1 MNLQKQIEI
10 TETPRDAMQGWP
22 NYIPPGIKARYINA
36 LLKVGFHT
44 IDCGSFVSAKAV
56 PQMADTAE
64 VIRMIDISNTKTN
77 LMVIA
82 GNTRG
87 GLMASSENKIH
98 TIAYP
103 YSVSN
108 TFLRRNLNTTP
119 EKAWDTVLKLKNIC
133 IDSEKELRVYITMAF
148 GNPYGEDCNDEIVAK
163 EVDKLYQVGIFNIV
177 LSDTTGLGT
186 PDSIG
191 RLCAFLVRTFP
202 DVQPGIHLH
211 TKPNDWQN
219 KIDSA
224 WESGIRR
231 FESAMGG
238 YGGCPMTGYEL
249 LANLDTL
256 DLAGWCNL
264 KRIPS
269 NINEEVL
276 REAQLIAT
284 EVYV

>member
-1 MNLQKQIEI
+1 MNLQTQIEI

-22 NYIPPGIKARYINA
+22 NYIPPEIKARYVNT

-56 PQMADTAE
+56 PQMADTVE
-64 VIRMIDISNTKTN
+64 VLRMIDISNTNTN

-82 GNTRG
+82 GNARG
-87 GLMASSENKIH
+87 GLMASSEKKVH

-119 EKAWDTVLKLKNIC
+119 ELAWKTVLDLKKIC
-133 IDSEKELRVYITMAF
+133 DNSEKELRIYLTMSF
-148 GNPYGEDCNDEIVAK
+148 DNPYDDLFNDDLVIK
-163 EVDKLYQVGIFNIV
+163 EVEKLCQAGIFDIV
-177 LSDTTGLGT
+177 LSDTSGTGT
-186 PDSIG
+186 PETIG
-191 RLCAFLVRTFP
+191 RLCTYIVSKFP
-202 DVQPGIHLH
+202 DAQPGLHLH

-219 KIDSA
+219 KIDAA
-224 WESGIRR
+224 WEAGIRR
-231 FESAMGG
+231 FESALGG

-256 DLAGWCNL
+256 DLAGWCNQ
-264 KRIPS
+264 KHIS
-269 NINEEVL
+269 SGIDEEAL
-276 REAQLIAT
+276 REAQLLAI
-284 EVYV
+284 EVFV